1 MKRSCFLVLLLCL
14 VLCLAACTGPKTPA
28 EPTADPNMELAVTNV
43 NAVSYI
49 LDMGVYRGT
58 ITAEITCP
66 LAGDYTFS
74 SKHTGDVTVS
84 LKAGANTVAIPSSF
98 DLLPDTGSMFIKIS
112 LSGTGGSTEA
122 DLVLPITYEPLGL
135 KLTAPQYRDNFY
147 PGQDSTKIT
156 GTVPAGKDVTVR
168 LEGDGIKAQEVQV
181 DANGNFSFDTP
192 NFEMGGRA
200 TLTAVI
206 NGCEITKEI
215 RNLEARKFTMTWIEN
230 GTLVVD
236 GEPVIRR
243 NVYAPTHHASTPD
256 LEKYNADDLNE
267 TDAFVQVSLQMES
280 FPNAT
285 VPHNETTKD
294 DYPSDAILRHI
305 DTIIA
310 NNKMR
315 NFGYYY
321 LSDEPEFRNFS
332 KTYMQYIYEYIAKK
346 DPYHVI
352 LIGSNNPSEYV
363 NCADWIET
371 DPYFGPRVL
380 GDERTYKKPMY
391 TIGKYVALVSK
402 MEMPDK
408 CIGIIPQCFAS
419 WPGWAGVYTEDRSD
433 YPTFD
438 EYICNVW
445 VGLNNGAKSVWP
457 YAGHDIHDRGQTY
470 EGTRYIFASI
480 EALENLLATGKRTIL
495 KQTQEYEAV
504 LWELGEEKM
513 FAVINLTNEEQTVT
527 VDELAGT
534 WDNFRHEGTITDT
547 TFVLKP
553 FETAIGTSQVRDE
566 GLPTYDE
573 TAALI
578 NDIEAD
584 RLSSKSKLFGY
595 WEYEDFDFKTSL
607 EDRQQPAEHKLT
619 DGNRHAYAW
628 AQSSGKTMYVEL
640 NILTEKPT
648 FNKIVVYG
656 LNLEGM
662 EFKVRMD
669 GPDGELITPSVA
681 SVKVEENCTIITL
694 SRSITPDSLR
704 LEFPGGTG
712 KRVELY
718 EIEVY

>member
-1 MKRSCFLVLLLCL
+1 MKRSSFLVLLLLCL
-14 VLCLAACTGPKTPA
+14 ALCLAACGPKTPA
-28 EPTADPNMELAVTNV
+28 EPTADPNVQLAVTSV
-43 NAVSYI
+43 NAVTYI

-66 LAGDYTFS
+66 LEGEYTFS

-84 LKAGANTVAIPSSF
+84 LKTGTNTVAIPSSF
-98 DLLPDTGSMFIKIS
+98 DLLPDTGSMFVKVS
-112 LSGTGGSTEA
+112 LAGAGGSAEA
-122 DLVLPITYEPLGL
+122 DLVLPIAYEPLGL
-135 KLTAPQYRDNFY
+135 KLTSPGYRDNFY
-147 PGQDSTKIT
+147 PGQDFSKIA

-168 LEGDGIKAQEVQV
+168 LEGDGIKAQEVKV

-192 NFEMGGRA
+192 NFKVGGRA
-200 TLTAVI
+200 TLTAII

-215 RNLEARKFTMTWIEN
+215 RNLEGRKFTMTWIEN
-230 GTLVVD
+230 GTLIAN

-243 NVYAPTHHASTPD
+243 NVYSPNYHVSTGD
-256 LEKYNADDLNE
+256 LAKYEADDLHE
-267 TDAFVQVSLQMES
+267 TDEFVQVSLQMEN

-305 DTIIA
+305 DAIIA

-346 DPYHVI
+346 DPYHVV
-352 LIGSNNPSEYV
+352 LICSNNPSDYV
-363 NCADWIET
+363 ECADWIET
-371 DPYFGPRVL
+371 DPYFGPRITE
-380 GDERTYKKPMY
+380 DERFYKKPMY
-391 TIGKYVALVSK
+391 TIGKYVALVS
-402 MEMPDK
+402 EMNLPDK

-419 WPGWAGVYTEDRSD
+419 WPGWAGTVTEDRSD

-470 EGTRYIFASI
+470 EGTRYIFTSV
-480 EALENLLATGKRTIL
+480 EALEDLLATGKRTIL
-495 KQTQEYEAV
+495 KQTQDVEAV
-504 LWELGEEKM
+504 LWELGDEKM

-527 VDELAGT
+527 VDKLAGT

-547 TFVLKP
+547 TFTLRP
-553 FETAIGTSQVRDE
+553 FETVIGTSEVRDE

-578 NDIEAD
+578 NEIED
-584 RLSSKSKLFGY
+584 ERLSNKSKLFGY
-595 WEYEDFDFKTSL
+595 WKYEDYEYKSSQDDL
-607 EDRQQPAEHKLT
+607 RHPAEHKLT

-640 NILTEKPT
+640 IILTEKPT
-648 FNKIVVYG
+648 FNKIMVYG

-669 GPDGELITPSVA
+669 GADGELITPSVA
-681 SVKVEENCTIITL
+681 SVKTEDNCTIITL
-694 SRSITPDSLR
+694 SRSITPDTLR